1 MRTTGKTIATAHRDI
16 DNHYAIESKTRVKPL
31 SKVIQRNKKLNSP
44 ILIAGFP
51 GPGLVGSIST
61 SYIIDKLNMYQ
72 IACVESEHIAPGVIY
87 VGGKLRHPF
96 RLYSNKEGNVCV
108 LVCEAPIMIQGM
120 YSVLNTV
127 MKWGLDNRVKE
138 VMVLDGIAVE
148 GLPDSKRTPMILSSD
163 GKSADAANL
172 LHDDN
177 NNNTDNYNINL
188 TDKNRRE
195 SPDGAPFYANT
206 AFIGG
211 IAGGLLSACL
221 SNGIACK
228 ALLVLASSGIPDP
241 EGAAILLES
250 VAKTTND
257 ETLKIDTQQLREQGA
272 NVKRRM
278 EEIMRSIREQ
288 QQQQQQY
295 QQQQQQQ
302 QQQAQGQSHI
312 RQDIMYG

>member
-1 MRTTGKTIATAHRDI
+1 LARQITRLAGKSIATAHRDI
-16 DNHYAIESKTRVKPL
+16 DNERIFESKTRVKPL

-61 SYIIDKLNMYQ
+61 SYIIDKLEMYQ

-172 LHDDN
+172 LHDDGSI
-177 NNNTDNYNINL
+177 NIANKSQQEAA
-188 TDKNRRE
+188 D
-195 SPDGAPFYANT
+195 SGPFYANT

-257 ETLKIDTQQLREQGA
+257 QILKIDTKQLREQGA
-272 NVKRRM
+272 KVKRRM

-288 QQQQQQY
+288 QAQQY

-302 QQQAQGQSHI
+302 QHQAQGDTHV
-312 RQDIMYG
+312 RQGIMYG

>member
-1 MRTTGKTIATAHRDI
+1 M
-16 DNHYAIESKTRVKPL
+16 L

-172 LHDDN
+172 LHDDS
-177 NNNTDNYNINL
+177 NNNTTDNNINPA
-188 TDKNRRE
+188 DKNRQE
-195 SPDGAPFYANT
+195 PADGAPFYANT

-257 ETLKIDTQQLREQGA
+257 DTLKIDTQKLREQGA

-302 QQQAQGQSHI
+302 QQQTQGQTHVG
-312 RQDIMYG
+312 QDIMYG

>member
-1 MRTTGKTIATAHRDI
+1 MARQITRLAGKSNATANRDI
-16 DNHYAIESKTRVKPL
+16 DNERIFESKTRVKPL

-61 SYIIDKLNMYQ
+61 SYIIDKLEMYQ

-96 RLYSNKEGNVCV
+96 RLYSNKERNVCV

-172 LHDDN
+172 LRDDGSI
-177 NNNTDNYNINL
+177 NIANKSQQEAA
-188 TDKNRRE
+188 D
-195 SPDGAPFYANT
+195 SGPFYANT

-250 VAKTTND
+250 VANTTND
-257 ETLKIDTQQLREQGA
+257 EILKIDTKQLREQGA
-272 NVKRRM
+272 KVKRRM

-288 QQQQQQY
+288 QAQQY
-295 QQQQQQQ
+295 QQQEQQ
-302 QQQAQGQSHI
+302 QQQAQGNTHV
-312 RQDIMYG
+312 RQGIMYG

>member
-1 MRTTGKTIATAHRDI
+1 MARQISRIAGKTIATAHRDI
-16 DNHYAIESKTRVKPL
+16 DNDRILESKTRVKPL
-31 SKVIQRNKKLNSP
+31 SKVIQRNKKLDAP

-61 SYIIDKLNMYQ
+61 SYIIDKLDMYQ

-96 RLYSNKEGNVCV
+96 RLYSNNEGNVCV

-172 LHDDN
+172 LHDDGS
-177 NNNTDNYNINL
+177 INVVN
-188 TDKNRRE
+188 KNRQE
-195 SPDGAPFYANT
+195 GADSGPFYANT

-257 ETLKIDTQQLREQGA
+257 QTLKIDTQQLREQGA

-288 QQQQQQY
+288 QAQQY

-302 QQQAQGQSHI
+302 QAQAETHVRQG
-312 RQDIMYG
+312 IMYG

>member
-1 MRTTGKTIATAHRDI
+1 LARQITRIAGRTIATAHRDI
-16 DNHYAIESKTRVKPL
+16 ENDHIFESKTRVKPL
-31 SKVIQRNKKLNSP
+31 SKVIQRNKKLNAP

-61 SYIIDKLNMYQ
+61 SYIIDKLDMYQ

-96 RLYSNKEGNVCV
+96 RLYSNNEGNVCV
-108 LVCEAPIMIQGM
+108 LVCEAPILIQGM

-172 LHDDN
+172 LHDDG
-177 NNNTDNYNINL
+177 TINIAN
-188 TDKNRRE
+188 KNQQE
-195 SPDGAPFYANT
+195 GADTGPFYANT

-257 ETLKIDTQQLREQGA
+257 QILKIDTQQLRQQGA

-288 QQQQQQY
+288 QAQQY

-302 QQQAQGQSHI
+302 QQSQGETHV
-312 RQDIMYG
+312 RQGIMYG

>member
-1 MRTTGKTIATAHRDI
+1 MRTTGKTVATAHRDI
-16 DNHYAIESKTRVKPL
+16 GNDYTTVTKTRVKPL
-31 SKVIQRNKKLNSP
+31 SKVIQRSKKLKSP

-96 RLYSNKEGNVCV
+96 RLYSNTEGNVCV

-148 GLPDSKRTPMILSSD
+148 GLLDSKRTPMILSSD

-177 NNNTDNYNINL
+177 NNDNINL

-257 ETLKIDTQQLREQGA
+257 QTLKIDTQQLREQGA

-288 QQQQQQY
+288 QQQQQY
-295 QQQQQQQ
+295 QQQQQP
-302 QQQAQGQSHI
+302 QGQTRI

>member
-1 MRTTGKTIATAHRDI
+1 MRTRGKTIVTSHRDI
-16 DNHYAIESKTRVKPL
+16 NNDYAIESKTRVKPL
-31 SKVIQRNKKLNSP
+31 SKVIQRNKRLNSP

-108 LVCEAPIMIQGM
+108 LVCEAPIMVQGM

-177 NNNTDNYNINL
+177 NNIDNDTINL
-188 TDKNRRE
+188 TDKNLRE
-195 SPDGAPFYANT
+195 LPDGAPFYANT

-288 QQQQQQY
+288 QQQQQY
-295 QQQQQQQ
+295 QQ
-302 QQQAQGQSHI
+302 QQQAQGQTHV

>member
-1 MRTTGKTIATAHRDI
+1 MRVTAKTTPTTHRDI
-16 DNHYAIESKTRVKPL
+16 DNFRTFESKTRVKPL
-31 SKVIQRNKKLNSP
+31 SKVIQRNKKLVAP

-61 SYIIDKLNMYQ
+61 SYIIDKLDMYQ

-96 RLYSNKEGNVCV
+96 RLYSNNEGNVCV

-138 VMVLDGIAVE
+138 VIVLDGIAVE

-172 LHDDN
+172 LHDDGTISIAN
-177 NNNTDNYNINL
+177 
-188 TDKNRRE
+188 KNE
-195 SPDGAPFYANT
+195 QEGQNGGPFYANT

-211 IAGGLLSACL
+211 IPGGLLSACL

-257 ETLKIDTQQLREQGA
+257 QTLKIDTQQLREQGA
-272 NVKRRM
+272 KVKRRM

-288 QQQQQQY
+288 QAQQY

-302 QQQAQGQSHI
+302 QAQAETHVRQG
-312 RQDIMYG
+312 IMYG

>member
-1 MRTTGKTIATAHRDI
+1 MARQITRVAGKITPTRHSDI
-16 DNHYAIESKTRVKPL
+16 DNFRTFESKTRVKPL
-31 SKVIQRNKKLNSP
+31 SKVVQRNKKLNAP

-127 MKWGLDNRVKE
+127 MKWGLDNKVKE

-163 GKSADAANL
+163 GRSADAANL
-172 LHDDN
+172 LHDDS
-177 NNNTDNYNINL
+177 NTELAN
-188 TDKNRRE
+188 KNHQD
-195 SPDGAPFYANT
+195 SSGGGSFYANT

-250 VAKTTND
+250 VAKTTNE

-288 QQQQQQY
+288 QAQQY
-295 QQQQQQQ
+295 QQQVAQ
-302 QQQAQGQSHI
+302 QQQARGETHV

>member
-1 MRTTGKTIATAHRDI
+1 MRVAGKMIPTSHSDI
-16 DNHYAIESKTRVKPL
+16 DNFRTFESKTRVKPL
-31 SKVIQRNKKLNSP
+31 SKVIQRNKKLNAP

-96 RLYSNKEGNVCV
+96 RLYSNIEGNVCV
-108 LVCEAPIMIQGM
+108 LACEPPIMIQGM

-127 MKWGLDNRVKE
+127 MKWGLDNRVRE

-172 LHDDN
+172 IRDDSN
-177 NNNTDNYNINL
+177 NDNINL
-188 TDKNRRE
+188 TDKNPRE
-195 SPDGAPFYANT
+195 SSDGAPFYANT

-250 VAKTTND
+250 VAKTTS
-257 ETLKIDTQQLREQGA
+257 EQTLKIDTQQRREEGA

-288 QQQQQQY
+288 QQQQQY
-295 QQQQQQQ
+295 QQ
-302 QQQAQGQSHI
+302 QQQAQQARGETHV
-312 RQDIMYG
+312 RQDIMY

>member
-1 MRTTGKTIATAHRDI
+1 LARQITRLAGKSNATANRDI
-16 DNHYAIESKTRVKPL
+16 DNERIFESKTRVKPL

-61 SYIIDKLNMYQ
+61 SYIIDKLEMYQ

-96 RLYSNKEGNVCV
+96 RLYSNKERNVCV

-172 LHDDN
+172 LRDDGSI
-177 NNNTDNYNINL
+177 NIANKSQQEAA
-188 TDKNRRE
+188 D
-195 SPDGAPFYANT
+195 SGPFYANT

-250 VAKTTND
+250 VANTTND
-257 ETLKIDTQQLREQGA
+257 EILKIDTKQLREQGA
-272 NVKRRM
+272 KVKRRM

-288 QQQQQQY
+288 QAQQY
-295 QQQQQQQ
+295 QQQEQQ
-302 QQQAQGQSHI
+302 QQQAQGNTHV
-312 RQDIMYG
+312 RQGIMYG

>member
-1 MRTTGKTIATAHRDI
+1 
-16 DNHYAIESKTRVKPL
+16 
-31 SKVIQRNKKLNSP
+31 
-44 ILIAGFP
+44 
-51 GPGLVGSIST
+51 
-61 SYIIDKLNMYQ
+61 
-72 IACVESEHIAPGVIY
+72 
-87 VGGKLRHPF
+87 
-96 RLYSNKEGNVCV
+96 
-108 LVCEAPIMIQGM
+108 MIQGM

-127 MKWGLDNRVKE
+127 MKWGLDNKVKE

-172 LHDDN
+172 LHDDS
-177 NNNTDNYNINL
+177 NTDLAN
-188 TDKNRRE
+188 KNHQD
-195 SPDGAPFYANT
+195 SSGGGSFYANT

-228 ALLVLASSGIPDP
+228 ALLVFASSGIPDP

-250 VAKTTND
+250 VAKTAND

-288 QQQQQQY
+288 QAQQY
-295 QQQQQQQ
+295 QQQAAQ
-302 QQQAQGQSHI
+302 QQQARGETHV